1 MRLLCDMGIAVATA
15 NALRDLGHDAVHLAD
30 LGLSRAADREI
41 LDLARVEKRVV
52 VAHDLDFT
60 DLVAVSGASTPSVV
74 IFRLR
79 VMRPERVLARLVAV
93 IEALAADLDAG
104 AIVTITEALKRVRR
118 LPVTPDTGAH
128 G

>member
-15 NALRDLGHDAVHLAD
+15 TALRDLGHDAVHLVD

-41 LDLARVEKRVV
+41 LDLARAEKRVV

-93 IEALAADLDAG
+93 IEALATDLDAG
-104 AIVTITEALKRVRR
+104 AIVTITEALTRVLR
-118 LPVTPDTGAH
+118 LPVSPDLGAH

>member
-15 NALRDLGHDAVHLAD
+15 TALRDLGHDAVHLVD

-41 LDLARVEKRVV
+41 LDLARAEKRVV

-93 IEALAADLDAG
+93 IEALTTDLDAG
-104 AIVTITEALKRVRR
+104 AIVTITEALTRVRR
-118 LPVTPDTGAH
+118 LPVSPDP
-128 G
+128 

>member
-15 NALRDLGHDAVHLAD
+15 TALRDLGHDAVHLVD

-41 LDLARVEKRVV
+41 LDLARAEKRVV

-93 IEALAADLDAG
+93 IEALATDLDAG
-104 AIVTITEALKRVRR
+104 AIVTITEALTRVRR
-118 LPVTPDTGAH
+118 LPVSPDSGAH

>member
-15 NALRDLGHDAVHLAD
+15 TALRDLGHDAVHLVD

-41 LDLARVEKRVV
+41 LDLARAEKRVV

-93 IEALAADLDAG
+93 IEALATDLDAG
-104 AIVTITEALKRVRR
+104 AIVTITEALTRVRR
-118 LPVTPDTGAH
+118 LPVSPDLGAH